1 MKEPSSPPCL
11 LGQEAAIDPDYTQLE
26 ARPACLD
33 FSLANTVIYCDR
45 WLETVAFYRNVLG
58 LQTCFRK
65 DEWFVE
71 LVINAQA
78 HLGLADASR
87 CSIPAGHGT
96 GLTLSLM
103 TADLQALHQY
113 LQEKGLAPGAIV
125 DRSWR
130 EPFFYISDPEGTRIE
145 LWSPR
150 SPDR

>member
-1 MKEPSSPPCL
+1 MKELSSSPCL
-11 LGQEAAIDPDYTQLE
+11 LGQDADIDPDYTGLD

-33 FSLANTVIYCDR
+33 FTLANTVIYCDQ
-45 WLETVAFYRNVLG
+45 WLETVAFYHNVLG
-58 LQTCFRK
+58 MQTFFRK
-65 DEWFVE
+65 DDWFVE

-87 CSIPAGHGT
+87 CTIPAGHGK

-103 TADLQALHQY
+103 TADLQALHRY
-113 LQEKGLAPGAIV
+113 LQEKGLEPGAIV

-150 SPDR
+150 SLDR